1 MLNRRDF
8 SKLALA
14 SGIGASGIGAS
25 GVGAVGTAASLWPGS
40 AWGAETRPP
49 AILNDDGLYEQ
60 EWFLQSFLDLREDLA
75 AADEAGKRFAIFWE
89 LQGCPYCK
97 ETHFVNFADPDI
109 HDYVKDNF
117 VILQLNMTGGRA
129 VTDFDGTTAAERK
142 IRKKWGVR
150 FSPTIMFFPEGPDI
164 KATGV
169 GAKGAANALEIARMP
184 GYFRPPHFMAMFKF
198 VRENAYKSMDFRQ
211 YLRAARR

>member
-14 SGIGASGIGAS
+14 TGT
-25 GVGAVGTAASLWPGS
+25 GAVAASSWSGP
-40 AWGAETRPP
+40 AWDAVTPPP

-60 EWFLQSFLDLREDLA
+60 EWFLQSFLDLREDL
-75 AADEAGKRFAIFWE
+75 EATDAEGKRFAIFWE

-97 ETHFVNFADPDI
+97 ETHFVNFANPEI

-117 VILQLNMTGGRA
+117 VILQLNMTGGRE
-129 VTDFDGTTAAERK
+129 VTDFDGTAAPERK

-150 FSPTIMFFPEGPDI
+150 FSPSIMFFPEGKDL
-164 KATGV
+164 KTKGD
-169 GAKGAANALEIARMP
+169 AKALEIARMP

-198 VRENAYKSMDFRQ
+198 VRENAYKSMNFRQ
-211 YLRAARR
+211 YLRAARS

>member
-14 SGIGASGIGAS
+14 
-25 GVGAVGTAASLWPGS
+25 VGTGAAGTGATGTVASLWPNG
-40 AWGAETRPP
+40 AWSAETPAPHPPP

-97 ETHFVNFADPDI
+97 ETHFVNFADPAI
-109 HDYVKDNF
+109 HDYVKNNF
-117 VILQLNMTGGRA
+117 VILQLNMTGGRE
-129 VTDFDGTTAAERK
+129 VTDFDGTASPERK

-150 FSPTIMFFPEGPDI
+150 FSPSIMFFPEGKDL
-164 KATGV
+164 KAEGD
-169 GAKGAANALEIARMP
+169 ARALEIARMP

-198 VRENAYKSMDFRQ
+198 VRENAYKSMNFRQ
-211 YLRAARR
+211 YLRAARS